1 MKMDLP
7 VLLIALALSAA
18 VQNLLPGM
26 PGSPLKIPFLSAV
39 AIYCALNRPLV
50 PAMTVAIWAG
60 WLTDSAGGLPNSC
73 TATFLLLLTLAQRPL
88 RRMLLDGAFP
98 GVVVAATVMAP
109 LQALWQLAW
118 ARLAMPDN
126 GWRAVGDVALL
137 LPAGG
142 VAGAAAFALFRTL
155 DRWAGNVKRTES
167 VHGVY

>member
-1 MKMDLP
+1 
-7 VLLIALALSAA
+7 
-18 VQNLLPGM
+18 
-26 PGSPLKIPFLSAV
+26 
-39 AIYCALNRPLV
+39 
-50 PAMTVAIWAG
+50 
-60 WLTDSAGGLPNSC
+60 
-73 TATFLLLLTLAQRPL
+73 
-88 RRMLLDGAFP
+88 
-98 GVVVAATVMAP
+98 MAP